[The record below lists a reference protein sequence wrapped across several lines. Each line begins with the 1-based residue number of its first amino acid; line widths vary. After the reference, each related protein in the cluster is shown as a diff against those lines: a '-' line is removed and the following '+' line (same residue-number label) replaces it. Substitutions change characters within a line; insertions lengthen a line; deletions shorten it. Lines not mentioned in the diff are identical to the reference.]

1 MSLKQCLNYK
11 SAYKPAVIQFQSSIN
26 KLIMRNNQIRGM
38 NPRYLG
44 AKNSQNYKKTGD
56 STPEDS
62 EFDD

>member
-1 MSLKQCLNYK
+1 
-11 SAYKPAVIQFQSSIN
+11 
-26 KLIMRNNQIRGM
+26 MRNNQIRGM